1 VGPVP
6 PLPPPAT
13 LVLLDWLIVAVF
25 LLGAVAAG
33 LWGAR
38 RAGSTTENFFL
49 SGRSLPWWLMGTSLV
64 STSFSS
70 DTPLVVTGWTRD
82 GGVAGNWRWWGY
94 LVGTLLVVV
103 LFSRLWRRSGVLTD
117 VEFIELRYSGLP
129 ATVLRGFK
137 ALYQVVFVHCLVL
150 GWVFLSMQKLLGTV
164 LGLGSEPLLTLGGL
178 GVTPAWLSLGACV
191 LLTFLY
197 CEASGLWGV
206 VLTDFVQFPVA
217 IAGAVTLAVCVV
229 GHFGGLQPLVARVAE
244 VDPSK
249 LSSLPPDLSSLAAS
263 PSEWSASL
271 WEFAVMCGL
280 LWCANKNADGG
291 GLVIQRILAAKDERH
306 SLWGTLWFAVAHF
319 ALRPWPW
326 ILVALATLVL
336 LPPVRVLAPAAG
348 TVLQV
353 EATRVLLQPDGGGAP
368 LEVPLPVTGHDD
380 FRVLP
385 RVEPGSSVPAGA
397 LLAATDEEA
406 AYPALMRR
414 FLPAGLLGLMV
425 ASFLAAFMSAVDSH
439 VNIAGSYLVNDVYR
453 RFVRPAEPE
462 QHYVRVAR
470 WVTPLVVVTAMVFA
484 MTADSVRGLFNT
496 FTTLFGGVGLAYVLR
511 WTWWRMNA
519 WSEVTVLATSVAMT
533 LAVDAWPAAFAGALP
548 PGLVAGGVPTVSGRL
563 LLVFAASL
571 VLVVPVTLL
580 TPPVDREH
588 LARFVER
595 VRPLGAWGAVAP
607 AGAWE
612 PTGARTWLRLLV
624 AWGGGI
630 LAVISLI
637 LLQAA
642 LFLRGGEGAGWW
654 AAGAAAG
661 LLLFVRALPSL
672 APGHRVGRP

>member
-1 VGPVP
+1 MT
-6 PLPPPAT
+6 LPPPAS
-13 LVLLDWLIVAVF
+13 LGWIDWLIVVVF

-38 RAGSTTENFFL
+38 RAGGTTENFFL

-70 DTPLVVTGWTRD
+70 DTPLIVTAWTRD

-129 ATVLRGFK
+129 ATLLRGFK
-137 ALYQVVFVHCLVL
+137 ALYQVTFVHCLVL

-164 LGLGSEPLLTLGGL
+164 LGLGNEPLWTVGSVGI
-178 GVTPAWLSLGACV
+178 TPAWLSLGACV
-191 LLTFLY
+191 LLTFIY

-217 IAGAVTLAVCVV
+217 MAGAITLAVCVV
-229 GHFGGLQPLVARVAE
+229 GHFGGLGPLVERVAE
-244 VDPSK
+244 VDASK
-249 LSSLPPDLSSLAAS
+249 LASLPADIGQLSGS
-263 PSEWSASL
+263 PGDWSAPL
-271 WEFAVMCGL
+271 WEFVVMCGL

-348 TVLQV
+348 TVLETGPGRVVIQPEGGGTPVEVAVPDTGHADFQV
-353 EATRVLLQPDGGGAP
+353 LTRVAPGA
-368 LEVPLPVTGHDD
+368 EVA
-380 FRVLP
+380 
-385 RVEPGSSVPAGA
+385 AGA
-397 LLAATDEEA
+397 VLAATDEEQ

-414 FLPAGLLGLMV
+414 FLPVGLLGLMV

-453 RFVRPAEPE
+453 RFLKPSAPE
-462 QHYVRVAR
+462 AHYVRAAR
-470 WVTPLVVVTAMVFA
+470 WVTPLVVVTALVFA
-484 MTADSVRGLFNT
+484 MTAESVRGLFNT

-511 WTWWRMNA
+511 WTWWRVNA
-519 WSEVTVLATSVAMT
+519 WSEVTVLATSVTMT
-533 LAVDAWPAAFAGALP
+533 LAIDVWPGVFSDWLP
-548 PGLVAGGVPTVSGRL
+548 AGLVAGGDPTVSGRL
-563 LLVFAASL
+563 LLVFLASL
-571 VLVVPVTLL
+571 VLVLPVTLL

-588 LARFVER
+588 LERFVAR
-595 VRPLGAWGAVAP
+595 VRPVGAWGAI
-607 AGAWE
+607 
-612 PTGARTWLRLLV
+612 ARPEGWPPPPPGLWLRLLA
-624 AWGGGI
+624 AWAGGV
-630 LAVISLI
+630 LAVVSLI
-637 LLQAA
+637 FLQAA
-642 LFLRGGEGAGWW
+642 LFLRGGAGVWW
-654 AAGAAAG
+654 WLAGTVAG
-661 LLLFVRALPSL
+661 VALFLLALPAL
-672 APGHRVGRP
+672 APGHRPAEP

>member
-1 VGPVP
+1 METALT
-6 PLPPPAT
+6 LPPPAT
-13 LVLLDWLIVAVF
+13 LAWLDWLIIVVF

-137 ALYQVVFVHCLVL
+137 ALYQVTFVHCLVL

-164 LGLGSEPLLTLGGL
+164 LGLGSEPLVTLGG
-178 GVTPAWLSLGACV
+178 VAITPAWLSLGACV
-191 LLTFLY
+191 LLTFIY

-217 IAGAVTLAVCVV
+217 MAGAITLAVCVV
-229 GHFGGLQPLVARVAE
+229 GHFGGLQPLVERVAE
-244 VDPSK
+244 VDASK
-249 LSSLPPDLSSLAAS
+249 LSTLPQDIGRLGGP
-263 PSEWSASL
+263 PSDWSAPL
-271 WEFAVMCGL
+271 WEFVVMCGL

-336 LPPVRVLAPAAG
+336 LPPVRVVAPASG
-348 TVLQV
+348 TVLAV
-353 EATRVLLQPDGGGAP
+353 DAARVVLQPAGGGEP
-368 LEVPLPVTGHDD
+368 LEVPLPDTGHDD

-385 RVEPGSSVPAGA
+385 RVAPGSVVAA
-397 LLAATDEEA
+397 HAVLAATDEEQ
-406 AYPALMRR
+406 AYPAIMRR
-414 FLPAGLLGLMV
+414 FLPVGLLGLMV

-453 RFVRPAEPE
+453 RFLKPAAPE
-462 QHYVRVAR
+462 AHYVRAAR
-470 WVTPLVVVTAMVFA
+470 WVTPLVVVTALAFA
-484 MTADSVRGLFNT
+484 MTAESVRGLFNT

-511 WTWWRMNA
+511 WTWWRVNA

-533 LAVDAWPAAFAGALP
+533 LAVDVWPGAFADLLP
-548 PGLVAGGVPTVSGRL
+548 AGLVAGGVPTVSGRV
-563 LLVFAASL
+563 LLVFVASL
-571 VLVVPVTLL
+571 VLVLPVTLL

-588 LARFVER
+588 LARFVAR
-595 VRPLGAWGAVAP
+595 VRPIGAWGAVARPEDWQP
-607 AGAWE
+607 ATARLWISLLAAW
-612 PTGARTWLRLLV
+612 A
-624 AWGGGI
+624 GGI
-630 LAVISLI
+630 AAVVSLI
-637 LLQAA
+637 FLQAA
-642 LFLRGGEGAGWW
+642 LFLRGGEGAWW
-654 AAGAAAG
+654 WGAASAAG
-661 LLLFVRALPSL
+661 LLLFLRTLPSL
-672 APGHRVGRP
+672 APGHRPGQP